1 MRKNLI
7 VQFLKEKNKNVYDAI
22 VNEYATIILGWKINL
37 LKRVIEVDLQR
48 HTGEEVKLN
57 YFSLCKA
64 VKKFKRKFPTIEKK
78 IQSAPLANSRYEFK
92 DAHELE
98 KETSAPGSFKL
109 K

>member
-1 MRKNLI
+1 MKKNLI
-7 VQFLKEKNKNVYDAI
+7 VQFLKEKNRNVYDAI
-22 VNEYATIILGWKINL
+22 ADEYATIILGWKINL

-64 VKKFKRKFPTIEKK
+64 VKKFKRKFPGSEKK
-78 IQSAPLANSRYEFK
+78 IQTTPLANSKYDFK

-98 KETSAPGSFKL
+98 EEAVIPGSFKL